1 MVVLDALFVACGVTA
16 IIATRFMLVN
26 WFRNLARPKAQRCF
40 PLKSV
45 LFFAIPVVCGLL
57 IGFTGA
63 FIGQL
68 QVLHFL
74 DGVPP
79 EAPVLVNQQKVKN
92 PAEVIAALRELR
104 DLPAHHSEPTH
115 PIRLDIYGQS
125 HLALSLARDS
135 GNPREY
141 WVFYPRHWI
150 TRNNEVGRIIT
161 PVFDAY

>member
-1 MVVLDALFVACGVTA
+1 VVVLDALFVACGATA
-16 IIATRFMLVN
+16 IIATPFMLVN
-26 WFRNLARPKAQRCF
+26 WFRNLARPKAQRSF

-45 LFFAIPVVCGLL
+45 LFFSIPVVSGLL
-57 IGFTGA
+57 IGFTGT

-74 DGVPP
+74 DDVPP
-79 EAPVLVNQQKVKN
+79 DVRVLVNQQKVKN

-141 WVFYPRHWI
+141 WVFCPRHLI

-161 PVFDAY
+161 PVFDVY

>member
-16 IIATRFMLVN
+16 IIATPFMLVN